1 MYELK
6 ETPIMEQP
14 VVDTSN
20 FITRSEFDDVINRL
34 KNYLEAFT
42 SEARA
47 PAAAS
52 VPVEAKPEKSQRSF
66 DF

>member
-14 VVDTSN
+14 TVDTSN
-20 FITRSEFDDVINRL
+20 FITRSEFEEVMNRM
-34 KNYLEAFT
+34 KNYLNSFSIGKTETAVE
-42 SEARA
+42 SE
-47 PAAAS
+47 PAKQ
-52 VPVEAKPEKSQRSF
+52 EPEKRSF